1 LPYKY
6 PQRQHGKRGME
17 RSLNKR
23 RENKEKGR
31 KEYREV

>member
-1 LPYKY
+1 MG
-6 PQRQHGKRGME
+6 RGGME

-31 KEYREV
+31 KEYKEV

>member
-1 LPYKY
+1 MLA
-6 PQRQHGKRGME
+6 REDWGME